1 MMTEV
6 RFYHFT
12 RQSYEEILPVMLE
25 RVISRD
31 RKRAVVKVSS
41 EDMLD
46 HLNTHLCIFSDRSF
60 LPHGTKKEGSPEIQP
75 IWLTNDDENPNNA
88 HILFLID
95 GCSSDKI
102 DEYEMVCLL
111 VNGRDN
117 DSLAAGRKSWSL
129 YKEQGHQLNYWQQSD
144 KGIWEIKDI

>member
-46 HLNTHLCIFSDRSF
+46 HLNTHLWIFSDRSF

-144 KGIWEIKDI
+144 KGI